1 MTLSFEVTLS
11 LEELLARGLAAQ
23 GVECDLATQQ
33 RLIAFAHLLHKWS
46 KVYNLTA
53 IRDPQQI
60 VIRHILDSISILP
73 YLKGPQIID
82 VGAGAGL
89 PGIPLALLSPQYH
102 FTELDSVA
110 KKTRFM
116 QQAIAELEMDNVSV
130 ATRRVEQLPSDVTY
144 NTVLTRAFASL
155 ADIIAKAG
163 QLCAPEGVLLAM
175 KGNYP
180 EQELADIPPS
190 FRVEAIHKLSVFG
203 LDEQRYLVALV
214 PQAT

>member
-1 MTLSFEVTLS
+1 VSTS
-11 LEELLARGLAAQ
+11 LEALLARGLAYQ
-23 GVECDLATQQ
+23 GVECDQATQQ
-33 RLIAFAHLLHKWS
+33 RLIAFAHLLQKWN

-60 VIRHILDSISILP
+60 VIRHILDSVSILP
-73 YLKGPQIID
+73 HLKGPQVID

-116 QQAIAELEMDNVSV
+116 QQAVIELGLDNVTV
-130 ATRRVEQLPSDVTY
+130 LTQRVEQIADDQRY

-155 ADIIAKAG
+155 ADMIALAG
-163 QLCAPEGVLLAM
+163 RLCAPGGRLLAM
-175 KGNYP
+175 KGHYP
-180 EQELADIPPS
+180 DQELTDIPPS
-190 FRVEAIHKLSVFG
+190 FRVEAVDKLSVYD
-203 LDEQRYLVALV
+203 LDEQRYLVTLV
-214 PQAT
+214 SV